1 MANVISSAPNTRR
14 EASLSS
20 AKMARMLDA
29 MSDVETDPK
38 MLALGSS
45 GAGSGLIP
53 VASSDSTELA
63 GSDGERFGTGAAG
76 TMAER

>member
-1 MANVISSAPNTRR
+1 
-14 EASLSS
+14 
-20 AKMARMLDA
+20 MLDA

-38 MLALGSS
+38 MLAFGSS

-53 VASSDSTELA
+53 AASSDNTELA
-63 GSDGERFGTGAAG
+63 GSDGERFGAGAAA